1 MVERAAILKGRPPS
15 QFVGGWEAGLLGL
28 MALLY
33 ISGALINPAFFG
45 TTDALHALLR
55 DSARYGVMAAGMT
68 FVRCS
73 ILVAPKIGEMIPPTC
88 CKARPRPTMVLE
100 PEIACR

>member
-33 ISGALINPAFFG
+33 IAGALINPAFFG
-45 TTDALHALLR
+45 TTDARMRCCVIFPLR
-55 DSARYGVMAAGMT
+55 RHGRGHDLRYRQQDIDLSVGSTSGL
-68 FVRCS
+68 S
-73 ILVAPKIGEMIPPTC
+73 
-88 CKARPRPTMVLE
+88 VL
-100 PEIACR
+100 PSRLSFSPDL